1 MSKSKAKSDKPF
13 KLVSKFQPSG
23 DQPTAIAQIIKGMK
37 GGAQDQT
44 LLGVTGSG
52 KTFTIANVIKEL
64 QRPALIISQNKT
76 LAAQLCSEFR
86 EFFPDNSVH
95 YFVSYYDYYQPE
107 AYMAATDTYI
117 EKDASINEEIDKFRH
132 AATHSLLT
140 RKDVVIIASV
150 SCIYGLGAVED
161 YEAMATTLVLGE
173 TVKRDEFLRRLVD
186 MQFTRAQM
194 DFKRGQF
201 NVLGDTIEIYPPDE
215 DGRVLRL
222 EFFGDE
228 LERLTIADHFTGEIY
243 EELKEY
249 TLFPAKHAVTTRDK
263 IEKAVVEIRK
273 DLQIR
278 YEELKK
284 IGKPLEA
291 ERIKTRTEY
300 DIEML
305 LEVGY
310 VSGIEN
316 YTRYLSGAKPGSPP
330 STLMDYFPDDYLL
343 FIDESHVTVP
353 QIGGMYGG
361 NESRKRNLVEHG
373 FRLPSSFDNRPLNFQ
388 EFEKRMG
395 RTVYI
400 SATPSEH
407 ELKKSGKANI
417 AEMIVRPTGLLDPEI
432 IVRPSKHQIDEI
444 MEEIRLTIERGE
456 RILLT
461 TLTKKSAEDLT
472 EFLTERGVRVRYLH
486 SDVDTMQRI
495 EILRDLRL
503 GKFDVLVGINLLRE
517 GLDLPEVS
525 TICILDA
532 DKEGF
537 LRSTTA
543 LIQTIGR
550 AARNVNGHVIM
561 FADRETRS
569 MKAAIGETN
578 RRRKIQ
584 EQYNKKHGITPAT
597 IKKAVS
603 DIAEHKYSLEE
614 TPEIKPDEIPTEEI
628 ATVIK
633 QLENKMD
640 IASQTMEFE
649 RAGELRDQIE
659 ALRALQGEGKKHLRK
674 KQK

>member
-1 MSKSKAKSDKPF
+1 MSKLKVKAKPF
-13 KLVSKFQPSG
+13 KLVSKFQPAG
-23 DQPTAIAQIIKGMK
+23 DQPSAIKQLVKGMQK
-37 GGAQDQT
+37 GAQDQT

-52 KTFTIANVIKEL
+52 KTFAIANVIQQI

-140 RKDVVIIASV
+140 RKDVIIIASV

-161 YEAMATTLVLGE
+161 YEAMARTIKLGE

-201 NVLGDTIEIYPPDE
+201 NVLGDTIEIYPSDE

-228 LERLTIADHFTGEIY
+228 LERLTVVDHFTGEVY

-273 DLQIR
+273 DLQLR

-316 YTRYLSGAKPGSPP
+316 YTRYLSGSKPGSPP
-330 STLMDYFPDDYLL
+330 STLMDYFPKDYLL

-353 QIGGMYGG
+353 QVGGMYGG
-361 NESRKRNLVEHG
+361 NESRKRSLVEHG
-373 FRLPSSFDNRPLNFQ
+373 FRLPSAFDNRPLNFP

-400 SATPSEH
+400 SATPAEH
-407 ELKKSGKANI
+407 ELKKSGKQNI
-417 AEMIVRPTGLLDPEI
+417 AQMVVRPTGLLDPEVI
-432 IVRPSKHQIDEI
+432 IRPSKHQIDEI
-444 MEEIRLTIERGE
+444 MEEIQKTTDRGE
-456 RILLT
+456 RTLLT

-472 EFLTERGVRVRYLH
+472 EFLTENGIRVRYLH
-486 SDVDTMQRI
+486 SDIDTLQRV

-561 FADRETRS
+561 FADRETKS

-603 DIAEHKYSLEE
+603 DIAEHKFSLDD
-614 TPEIKPDEIPTEEI
+614 TPEIKPENVPTEEI
-628 ATVIK
+628 RTVIK
-633 QLENKMD
+633 QLEDKMD

-659 ALRALQGEGKKHLRK
+659 ALRAMQGEGKKHLRK
-674 KQK
+674 KRK